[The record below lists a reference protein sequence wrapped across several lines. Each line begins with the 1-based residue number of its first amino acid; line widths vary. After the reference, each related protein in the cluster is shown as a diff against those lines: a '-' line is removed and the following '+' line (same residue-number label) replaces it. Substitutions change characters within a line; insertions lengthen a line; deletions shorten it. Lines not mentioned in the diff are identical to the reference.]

1 MKRRY
6 KKYTQ
11 EDFAELLEIEQSQV
25 SRLLCNKEKIS
36 WPLGAKLSKLF
47 PGKDI
52 EGWRAAGS
60 EGLKRV
66 YSQLKYEA
74 ENKKEMA

>member
-11 EDFAELLEIEQSQV
+11 EDFAELLQLDQPMV
-25 SRLLCNKEKIS
+25 SRLLAGKEKIS
-36 WPLGAKLSKLF
+36 WPLGSKLSKLF

-52 EGWRAAGS
+52 EGWRSAGS
-60 EGLKRV
+60 EGLKKE
-66 YSQLKYEA
+66 YSRLKYEA
-74 ENKKEMA
+74 ETRKEIA

>member
-11 EDFAELLEIEQSQV
+11 EDFAELLQLDQPQI

-74 ENKKEMA
+74 ERESA